1 MSPDDV
7 KLYDLVQPADVAALT
22 REVDCL
28 LGEMAPGLDLEPI
41 HQAITDT
48 VRLYRGQ
55 YPGYRAANTK
65 YHDLEHALATTLA
78 MLRLAHGAFSQGQ
91 GLAADVLHLA
101 TIAAL
106 FHDAGLVQTLG
117 DTEGTGAKYTIGHEL
132 RSMAF
137 VSYYLSQR
145 GYKGE
150 DIERC
155 AHIIAATIL
164 GRSLGDIPYRDED
177 TRRAG
182 QMMGTAD
189 LLAQMADRMY
199 LEKVLLLY
207 QEFEE
212 ARLPGFSS
220 ELDLLR
226 QTEGFYE
233 FQARTRLDGELGGVQ
248 GYLLPHFRQRWG
260 VERDLYQE
268 SVARNLDY
276 LRAIL
281 HECEASYR
289 EHLRR
294 GGIVDNLA
302 NGV

>member
-1 MSPDDV
+1 MSPDDI
-7 KLYDLVQPADVAALT
+7 KLYDLVQPADVTALT
-22 REVDCL
+22 RELDCL
-28 LGEMAPGLDLEPI
+28 LGEMAPGLDLGPL
-41 HQAITDT
+41 HQAVEDT

-65 YHDLEHALATTLA
+65 YHDLEHALAATLA
-78 MLRLAHGAFSQGQ
+78 FLRLAHGAFCLGD
-91 GLAADVLHLA
+91 GLPAATLHLA
-101 TIAAL
+101 VTAAL
-106 FHDAGLVQTLG
+106 FHDAGLIQTLA

-145 GYKGE
+145 GYRGE
-150 DIERC
+150 DIENC
-155 AHIIAATIL
+155 AHVIAATIL
-164 GRSLGDIPYRDED
+164 GRSLKDIPFRDEAA
-177 TRRAG
+177 RRAG
-182 QMMGTAD
+182 QMMGAAD

-233 FQARTRLDGELGGVQ
+233 FQAKKRLDGDLGGVQ
-248 GYLLPHFRQRWG
+248 RFLRPHFKHRWG
-260 VERDLYQE
+260 VERDLYQD
-268 SVARNLDY
+268 SVERNLDY
-276 LRAIL
+276 LRSIL